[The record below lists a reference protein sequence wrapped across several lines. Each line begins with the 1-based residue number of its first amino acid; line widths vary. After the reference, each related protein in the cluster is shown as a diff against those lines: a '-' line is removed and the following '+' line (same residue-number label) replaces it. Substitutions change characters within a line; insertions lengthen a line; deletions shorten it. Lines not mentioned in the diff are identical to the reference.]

1 MQARAHFLRKICEK
15 SENICIHAKK
25 VVPLLP
31 QTKID
36 YTMKQQIER
45 IKHSTWWQNFLIGV
59 LATAVGVG
67 LTFEVDHIVERHKQE
82 QAKRQT
88 AMMAIYDIDDI
99 IHNFIRYKEKDD
111 AFYKVAMYLFTHQ
124 DELETVSMDSLWMAG
139 EYLFFYNA
147 IDELE
152 WADNSTE
159 LVFSGSMD
167 AIQNLGDITFCENV
181 QQCYLS
187 RRNMV
192 RGMENRS
199 ACKKPLPEDFIFQYR
214 KQLPESELDYAGM
227 MNKKAMAGLIRSA
240 FKQPEVILYMRKYLT
255 RDRIFQDFI
264 DELISLN
271 QENKFQMNV
280 TDEDMNRYITDHVN
294 KTMPAKPKLLVGS
307 WETRKDNQLKTFT
320 LNKDYSAVLT
330 TKMDYRIGIF
340 VEEENVN
347 VSIIAPLT
355 FTIDGQ
361 WQLENDSL
369 RFNFDPQTIQI
380 LAFDLD
386 FSNLPKAAL
395 ERAKD
400 SLDSRKQEYK
410 GEIQRQIQS
419 NTLWSWTDKVSLSK
433 SGTIMFLETQY
444 TLPWGQT
451 ETEKIQLLRA
461 K

>member
-1 MQARAHFLRKICEK
+1 
-15 SENICIHAKK
+15 
-25 VVPLLP
+25 
-31 QTKID
+31 
-36 YTMKQQIER
+36 MKQQIER
-45 IKHSTWWQNFLIGV
+45 IKHSTLWQNFLI
-59 LATAVGVG
+59 
-67 LTFEVDHIVERHKQE
+67 
-82 QAKRQT
+82 
-88 AMMAIYDIDDI
+88 
-99 IHNFIRYKEKDD
+99 
-111 AFYKVAMYLFTHQ
+111 
-124 DELETVSMDSLWMAG
+124 
-139 EYLFFYNA
+139 
-147 IDELE
+147 
-152 WADNSTE
+152 
-159 LVFSGSMD
+159 
-167 AIQNLGDITFCENV
+167 IQNLGDITFCENV

-271 QENKFQMNV
+271 QENKFLMNV

-294 KTMPAKPKLLVGS
+294 KTMNAKPKLLVGS

-320 LNKDYSAVLT
+320 LNKDRSAALT

>member
-15 SENICIHAKK
+15 SENICMHAK
-25 VVPLLP
+25 VVPLQP

-240 FKQPEVILYMRKYLT
+240 FKQPA
-255 RDRIFQDFI
+255 Q
-264 DELISLN
+264 
-271 QENKFQMNV
+271 
-280 TDEDMNRYITDHVN
+280 
-294 KTMPAKPKLLVGS
+294 GC
-307 WETRKDNQLKTFT
+307 
-320 LNKDYSAVLT
+320 
-330 TKMDYRIGIF
+330 IG
-340 VEEENVN
+340 
-347 VSIIAPLT
+347 ACK
-355 FTIDGQ
+355 
-361 WQLENDSL
+361 
-369 RFNFDPQTIQI
+369 R
-380 LAFDLD
+380 
-386 FSNLPKAAL
+386 
-395 ERAKD
+395 
-400 SLDSRKQEYK
+400 
-410 GEIQRQIQS
+410 
-419 NTLWSWTDKVSLSK
+419 
-433 SGTIMFLETQY
+433 
-444 TLPWGQT
+444 
-451 ETEKIQLLRA
+451 
-461 K
+461 